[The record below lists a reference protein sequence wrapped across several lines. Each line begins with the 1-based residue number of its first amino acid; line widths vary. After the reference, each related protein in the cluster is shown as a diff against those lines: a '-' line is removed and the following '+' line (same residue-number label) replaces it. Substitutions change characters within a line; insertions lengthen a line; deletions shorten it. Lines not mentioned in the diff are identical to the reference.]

1 MSVDYELR
9 LVTDWQP
16 RQILEILSK
25 ELGLQW
31 QENSRLL
38 GRGIVLGATTEP
50 EQRQSLMMEAFG
62 FQPTVDIWFRVE
74 TNEEISPGKTILLKA
89 SLLLLGQIPGD
100 GVLLVGE
107 EKIVF
112 QRIDG
117 TLIFNKKLQ
126 VWADYELSELNVP
139 YFGQLLRSPLI
150 SNHPP
155 RVKMRNNIYTRLK
168 SLATRQGKSMTE
180 LANEA
185 IEVYLKQVGA

>member
-9 LVTDWQP
+9 LVTDWEP
-16 RQILEILSK
+16 RQILEVLSK

-38 GRGIVLGATTEP
+38 GHGIVLGAMKETGE
-50 EQRQSLMMEAFG
+50 RQSLMVEAFG
-62 FQPTVDIWFRVE
+62 FKPTVDVWFRVE
-74 TNEEISPGKTILLKA
+74 AEEESSPGKTILLKA
-89 SLLLLGQIPGD
+89 SISILSKISGD
-100 GVLLVGE
+100 GVLLVGDH
-107 EKIVF
+107 KIVF
-112 QRIDG
+112 QRINS
-117 TLIFNKKLQ
+117 TLIFNKKLP
-126 VWADYELSELNVP
+126 VWSEYEMSQLNVP

-155 RVKMRNNIYTRLK
+155 RVKMRNNVYTRLK

-185 IEVYLKQVGA
+185 LEVYLNQVGV

>member
-31 QENSRLL
+31 QENSRLV
-38 GRGIVLGATTEP
+38 GRGIVLGARTEP
-50 EQRQSLMMEAFG
+50 DQRQSLMMEAFG

-74 TNEEISPGKTILLKA
+74 TYEEISPGKTILLKA
-89 SLLLLGQIPGD
+89 SLLILGQIPGD
-100 GVLLVGE
+100 GVLLVGQ

-117 TLIFNKKLQ
+117 TLIFNKKLH